1 LCHIKD
7 KDHTID
13 SRERIDQTKSPK
25 KSKRDVAKK
34 SILVVDDEHDLL
46 DLLEYNLKKEGFK
59 VYLADNGEKG
69 IALAQKHQ
77 PDLVLLDVM
86 MPKMSG
92 FEVCEVLR
100 QDAEI
105 KRLPIIFLTAKDD
118 EASEV
123 EGLTIGADDYITK
136 PISTVKLVT
145 RIKALLRR
153 YEETE
158 EAEDQLKA
166 HDLVI
171 DRDRYIVVRGIEEFQ
186 LPRKEFELLYFL
198 MSRQGK
204 VLDRQTLLNKVWG
217 DNIYVVDRTVDVHIR
232 KIREKLGEGYIE
244 TIKGVGYRFRE

>member
-1 LCHIKD
+1 M
-7 KDHTID
+7 
-13 SRERIDQTKSPK
+13 
-25 KSKRDVAKK
+25 AKK

-69 IALAQKHQ
+69 INLAQKHQ

-92 FEVCEVLR
+92 FEVCEALR
-100 QDAEI
+100 QDADI

-158 EAEDQLKA
+158 EVEDQLRA

-171 DRDRYIVVRGIEEFQ
+171 DRDRYIVARGVEEFQ